1 MQSLLYRTESIKSN
15 SIAHYCLS
23 FTHSFSSTSHL
34 HSSSLSNL
42 LKGRISRNH
51 LQQIHARVFRIGA
64 HQDNLIATRLIG
76 QYPSN
81 ISLRILHQLKRP
93 NLFPFNAIIRIFS
106 EEGIFTDAF
115 LVHTLVVK
123 LGFGED
129 PSLCNGLLSVYAR
142 GLKELH
148 SARKVFD
155 EMPDKG
161 VQYDLG
167 CSGCDSVNTVL
178 VYLYGKWGKV
188 DKSREIFEQ
197 ISDDGKRS
205 LLPWNAMIGA
215 YVQNGCAL
223 DGLCL
228 FRLMMELNCC
238 CPNHVTMVSVLS
250 ACTQVG
256 DLYLGMWVH
265 EYMKGSRQKSFL
277 LSNANL
283 ATALIDMYSKCGS
296 LERAGDVFDQLVVK
310 DVVSFNAMIMGLAVN
325 GKGKEALKLF
335 SQMLDLNLRPNA
347 GTFLGLLC
355 ACSHTGLA
363 AEGRQIFKEMSQC
376 FRVAPRLEHYASY
389 IDLLARVGYVEEA
402 LQVATSMPFKPN
414 NFVWGALLGGCVLH
428 NRLEL
433 ARVISSILV
442 EVDPNNSAGYVMLS
456 NTYAI
461 DHHWGA
467 ISRLRLSMKEKG
479 VVKQPG
485 CSWINVDGV
494 VHEFLAGSSSH
505 PQNERLHSE
514 LQVLL
519 KEMKLTKWAPWD
531 RAASKISV
539 VLKEATSPK
548 KCLRAFVYS
557 QCMNHAAAAT
567 NISLGVSIVG
577 EAGCLIC
584 LNDNQNYLR
593 NGLNRIV
600 SAETIC
606 LQLTVK
612 YYKKTILSC
621 HADVLD
627 SLGRDTRKNSLP
639 LIICSF

>member
-1 MQSLLYRTESIKSN
+1 MQSLFYRTESIKSN
-15 SIAHYCLS
+15 SILAHYCLN
-23 FTHSFSSTSHL
+23 FTRSFSSTSDL
-34 HSSSLSNL
+34 HSSSLCNL
-42 LKGRISRNH
+42 LKGRITHNH

-76 QYPSN
+76 QYPSKF
-81 ISLRILHQLKRP
+81 SLRILHQLKVP
-93 NLFPFNAIIRIFS
+93 NIFPFNAIIRVLS
-106 EEGIFTDAF
+106 EEGSFTDAF
-115 LVHTLVVK
+115 LVFNKLRDHSLLPNELTFSFLLKACSRSGNSYYVQQVHTLVVK
-123 LGFGED
+123 LRFGED

-161 VQYDLG
+161 VVCWTCLISGYAKFGLSEEALGLFLCMVEKSLIPENDTMINVLSACSKLDMLNIEKWIGNFWYSMQQYDLG

-197 ISDDGKRS
+197 ISGDGKRS

-310 DVVSFNAMIMGLAVN
+310 DVVSFNAMIMGLAVH

-355 ACSHTGLA
+355 ACSHAGLA

-376 FRVAPRLEHYASY
+376 FRIAPRLEHYASY

-433 ARVISSILV
+433 ARIISSILV

-519 KEMKLTKWAPWD
+519 KEMKL
-531 RAASKISV
+531 ASI
-539 VLKEATSPK
+539 
-548 KCLRAFVYS
+548 
-557 QCMNHAAAAT
+557 
-567 NISLGVSIVG
+567 
-577 EAGCLIC
+577 
-584 LNDNQNYLR
+584 
-593 NGLNRIV
+593 
-600 SAETIC
+600 
-606 LQLTVK
+606 
-612 YYKKTILSC
+612 
-621 HADVLD
+621 
-627 SLGRDTRKNSLP
+627 
-639 LIICSF
+639 